1 MHRYALIAA
10 STLALTSQALAQTA
24 DATAADELKKQKEAI
39 ELQKDLINARKD
51 LVAAE
56 SALVTARMD
65 ALGLKPAEGTT
76 TLEDGAGQIEAQML
90 AVGAMA
96 KAAQKIKDDIGVGPF
111 LLLDGNQAID
121 LTLAQGIKADLKI
134 LDAAVDLARVDPT
147 CTPNDDRLAITGAL
161 PLIGAALSL
170 LRTDTVIRGITITP
184 SASQL
189 RNAVAAK
196 LGSEAIVMDDL
207 ANPDFAKSELLT
219 ALDAQ
224 TERLQEAAGCSAV
237 LAQGDAA
244 SKAKAVVLDA
254 AIKQATDFRAAIT
267 KSDGTSPSKLSM
279 AIKFEAVA
287 KDNLKLL
294 RLYTEALGGSL
305 LKRGNVWTALGAP
318 AVGLTSGLV
327 ISYRLSDPAKG
338 RVEKSG
344 VLVCRTALTNM
355 REIHA
360 GRVRASDCG
369 VTITRP

>member
-189 RNAVAAK
+189 LNAVAAK

-318 AVGLTSGLV
+318 AVGLTSGCRFRDHPGPC
-327 ISYRLSDPAKG
+327 SEMKPAG
-338 RVEKSG
+338 IP
-344 VLVCRTALTNM
+344 T
-355 REIHA
+355 
-360 GRVRASDCG
+360 
-369 VTITRP
+369 

>member
-96 KAAQKIKDDIGVGPF
+96 KAAKEIKEKVGTGPF
-111 LLLDGNQAID
+111 LLLDGNEAID
-121 LTLAQGIKADLKI
+121 LTLPQSITADLET
-134 LDAAVDLARVDPT
+134 LGASVDLASRDPACKSDAT
-147 CTPNDDRLAITGAL
+147 TMVIVGPV
-161 PLIGAALSL
+161 PLIGAVLSL
-170 LRTDTVIRGITITP
+170 LRTDTVIYGVTITP

-189 RNAVAAK
+189 RNAVAAE
-196 LGSEAIVMDDL
+196 LGTQAIVLEDL
-207 ANPDFAKSELLT
+207 AKPDFANSKLMNVLKTQT
-219 ALDAQ
+219 AN
-224 TERLQEAAGCSAV
+224 LQKAAGCSAL

-244 SKAKAVVLDA
+244 SKAKAAVLDQ

-267 KSDGTSPSKLSM
+267 KSDGTSPSILST
-279 AIKFEAVA
+279 AIKLEAVA
-287 KDNLKLL
+287 EKSPKPL

-305 LKRGNVWTALGAP
+305 LKRANVWTALGAP

-327 ISYRLSDPAKG
+327 ISYRVSDPATG
-338 RVEKSG
+338 SVVKSG

-355 REIHA
+355 RDVHA

-369 VTITRP
+369 YAIPKL